1 MDKTAYNPSKA
12 VARSPAWAVTGQ
24 GAGGGGGG
32 VTTWEERVASGPD
45 DGYWDDMMSFDNS
58 SANTLVSTDEYGSQV
73 ESSFF
78 RFASVEVP
86 KDSTITEATL
96 ELIMASGASYSFDMA
111 VKGEDVDDSTQYED
125 PSHMPGD
132 ATDTTASVTWT
143 GSGSWAADEVVQSP
157 DIKTI
162 ITEITGRSGWSS
174 GNALTLRLF
183 YMGLSGQDESYSF
196 KTYDSSSSVAA
207 KLTIKY
213 S

>member
-1 MDKTAYNPSKA
+1 MGKSTSNPARA
-12 VARSPAWAVTGQ
+12 VATSPAWAVTGR
-24 GAGGGGGG
+24 GAGGK
-32 VTTWEERVASGPD
+32 VYPAWEERVASGPD
-45 DGYWDDMMSFDNS
+45 DGYWDDMMGFDNS
-58 SANTLVSTDEYGSQV
+58 SVNTVVSTDEYGTQM
-73 ESSFF
+73 ENSFF
-78 RFASVEVP
+78 RFASVEVF
-86 KDSTITEATL
+86 KDATITEATL

-111 VKGEDVDDSTQYED
+111 VKGEDVDDSVQYTG
-125 PSHMPGD
+125 SSD
-132 ATDTTASVTWT
+132 ASSAANTTASVTWT

-183 YMGLSGQDESYSF
+183 YTGLSGQDESYSF

>member
-1 MDKTAYNPSKA
+1 MGKSTSNPARA
-12 VARSPAWAVTGQ
+12 VATSPAWAVTGR
-24 GAGGGGGG
+24 GAGK
-32 VTTWEERVASGPD
+32 VYSAWEERVASGPD
-45 DGYWDDMMSFDNS
+45 DGYWDEMMGFDNS
-58 SANTLVSTDEYGSQV
+58 SANTFVSTDEYGTQM

-78 RFASVEVP
+78 RFASVEVFR
-86 KDSTITEATL
+86 DATITEATL

-111 VKGEDVDDSTQYED
+111 VKGEDVDDSVQYED

-132 ATDTTASVTWT
+132 ATNTTASVTWT

-174 GNALTLRLF
+174 GNALTLRVF
-183 YMGLSGQDESYSF
+183 YDGETPQAEGYSF

>member
-1 MDKTAYNPSKA
+1 MDKIAYNPSKT

-24 GAGGGGGG
+24 GAGGGGG
-32 VTTWEERVASGPD
+32 VTTWEERVAASAD
-45 DGYWDDMMSFDNS
+45 DGYWDDMMGFDNS
-58 SANTLVSTDEYGSQV
+58 SVTAVVSTDEYGTQM
-73 ESSFF
+73 ENSFF

-86 KDSTITEATL
+86 KDSTITESTL
-96 ELIMASGASYSFDMA
+96 ELIMASGASYSFNMA
-111 VKGEDVDDSTQYED
+111 VKGEDADNAAQYTDSN
-125 PSHMPGD
+125 D
-132 ATDTTASVTWT
+132 ASSAATTTASVTWT

-162 ITEITGRSGWSS
+162 ITEITGRSGWAS
-174 GNALTLRLF
+174 GNALTLRLL
-183 YMGLSGQDESYSF
+183 YTGSAAQAESYSF

>member
-1 MDKTAYNPSKA
+1 
-12 VARSPAWAVTGQ
+12 
-24 GAGGGGGG
+24 
-32 VTTWEERVASGPD
+32 VASGPD
-45 DGYWDDMMSFDNS
+45 DGYWDDMMGFDNS
-58 SANTLVSTDEYGSQV
+58 SVNTVVSTDEYGTQM
-73 ESSFF
+73 ENSFF
-78 RFASVEVP
+78 RFASVEVF
-86 KDSTITEATL
+86 KDATITEATL

-111 VKGEDVDDSTQYED
+111 VKGEDVDDSVQYTG
-125 PSHMPGD
+125 SSD
-132 ATDTTASVTWT
+132 ASSAANTTASVTWT

-183 YMGLSGQDESYSF
+183 YTGLSGQDESYSF